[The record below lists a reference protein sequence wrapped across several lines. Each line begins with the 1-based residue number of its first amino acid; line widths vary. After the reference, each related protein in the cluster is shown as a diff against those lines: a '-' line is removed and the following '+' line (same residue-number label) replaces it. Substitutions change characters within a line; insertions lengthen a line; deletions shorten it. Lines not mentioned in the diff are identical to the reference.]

1 MTPCPAAAPATH
13 RPCGRREHGFT
24 LIELLVV
31 VALIAIAAATVSLGL
46 RDPAAAQ
53 LEREGERLAALFES
67 ARAEARAAGLLV
79 RWRPVADNSSGA
91 QFRFEG
97 LPARMALPSRWL
109 GEPVAVEILGG
120 AGAVV
125 LGPEP
130 VIGAQRLRLS
140 LGSQSLTLAT
150 DGLSPFAPVHEEA
163 KP

>member
-1 MTPCPAAAPATH
+1 M
-13 RPCGRREHGFT
+13 RGFT
-24 LIELLVV
+24 LLELLVV
-31 VALIAIAAATVSLGL
+31 LSIIALATAGVGLAL
-46 RDPAAAQ
+46 RDSGTSR

-130 VIGAQRLRLS
+130 VIGAQSLRLT
-140 LGSQSLTLAT
+140 LGRQQIVLRT
-150 DGLSPFAPVHEEA
+150 DGLGPFELQSASEAP
-163 KP
+163 